1 MNRDLGFLFGPLVAI
16 VLLAVVL
23 WHTGT
28 ALQDTGAFR
37 GNAAPTANAA
47 TDPYV
52 ALDRRLG
59 DVPPASA
66 DPIRD
71 PFGGPAVV
79 AATTPDTARVRRVT
93 PKLPPK
99 PVPPALPTL
108 TAIVFDNDPR
118 AIVHWNGRDWDV
130 RQNALFDVFQVV
142 SISRDQVVLRR
153 GDESIVLKRPQG
165 D

>member
-1 MNRDLGFLFGPLVAI
+1 M
-16 VLLAVVL
+16 
-23 WHTGT
+23 
-28 ALQDTGAFR
+28 
-37 GNAAPTANAA
+37 
-47 TDPYV
+47 
-52 ALDRRLG
+52 
-59 DVPPASA
+59 
-66 DPIRD
+66 
-71 PFGGPAVV
+71 V

-93 PKLPPK
+93 SKLPPK

-118 AIVHWNGRDWDV
+118 AIVRWNGRDWDV